1 MYDNTPLEWDD
12 VFQVWYDPDAPESEV
27 NLSEEEH
34 ADMVEQGYDHW
45 LMSLA
50 GIL

>member
-1 MYDNTPLEWDD
+1 MSDILEWDD
-12 VFQVWYDPDAPESEV
+12 VFQVWYDPDDPVSEV
-27 NLSEEEH
+27 NLSEEDQADIAEH
-34 ADMVEQGYDHW
+34 GLDHW

>member
-1 MYDNTPLEWDD
+1 MYDSYLLEWDD
-12 VFQVWYDPDAPESEV
+12 VFQVWYDPGAPVSEV
-27 NLSEEEH
+27 NLSEEDQ
-34 ADMVEQGYDHW
+34 ADIAEQGLDHW

>member
-12 VFQVWYDPDAPESEV
+12 VFQVWYDPDAPGTQV
-27 NLSEEEH
+27 DLTEEEIEAVSER
-34 ADMVEQGYDHW
+34 ADIFYMH
-45 LMSLA
+45 LA

>member
-1 MYDNTPLEWDD
+1 MYDSYPLEWDD
-12 VFQVWYDPDAPESEV
+12 VFQVWYDPDVPVSEV
-27 NLSEEEH
+27 NLSEEDQ
-34 ADMVEQGYDHW
+34 ADIAEQGLDYW

>member
-12 VFQVWYDPDAPESEV
+12 VFHVWYDPDAPRTQV
-27 NLSEEEH
+27 DLSEEDYV
-34 ADMVEQGYDHW
+34 AISEQNFDNW
-45 LMSLA
+45 LYSLA